1 MSNRLNVSGLLPQH
15 GPSDF
20 YVIGPPGCGKTTWL
34 RQEVEQAVGRGDSV
48 MVSSFTRAAAA
59 ELAGRQ
65 LKSHPA
71 RVGTLHSFCFRALD
85 KPMIALDRRVLEDW
99 NSRNPHYVMTPADS
113 GFTEPVYKH
122 VQDVVKPKRGD
133 IVMSRY
139 EWYRA
144 TMATARMPPAV
155 RHFGD
160 LWTRWKHEHH
170 LLDFT
175 DLILECL
182 RSVPVAPAHPSVIFI
197 DEAQDLS
204 PLEWALIRLWGR
216 EAGRLILVGDPD
228 QTIYAWRGATY
239 GNMSEGAVPDDQR
252 LILTQ
257 SYRVPREVHARA
269 VHWIN
274 RTPNRERIEY
284 RPRPEKGES
293 ANSKASWREPQDVI
307 DAAERYIQQEKTVM
321 FISSCAYM
329 LSPLLKELRSRG
341 IPFHNAYRRDSN
353 TAWNPLR
360 IGWPPH
366 SMADAL
372 RSYLQL
378 SQWGFWSV
386 EELRTW
392 SRPLDQEAVFLPDTR
407 GVIDRLVEEDS
418 PNLSPETLRR
428 VLTSHAI
435 EAGFKADTE
444 WYHQHLGPSRLR
456 DAAYP
461 LAVVTNWGPEA
472 LLETPKVTVGTIHS
486 VKGGQA
492 DVVFLFPDLSGAGMK
507 EWHGNAA
514 ARSHVFRLFYVGMT
528 RARETLVVLSPGG
541 RTAVRF

>member
-65 LKSHPA
+65 LKSHLA
-71 RVGTLHSFCFRALD
+71 RVGTLHSFCFWALD
-85 KPMIALDRRVLEDW
+85 KPTIALDRRILEDW
-99 NSRNPHYVMTPADS
+99 NSRNPHYAMTPADS
-113 GFTEPVYKH
+113 GFTESVYKH

-204 PLEWALIRLWGR
+204 PLEWALIRLWGG
-216 EAGRLILVGDPD
+216 EAGRLVLVGDPD
-228 QTIYAWRGATY
+228 QTIYAWRGAKY

-269 VHWIN
+269 VQWIN
-274 RTPNRERIEY
+274 QTPNRERIEY
-284 RPRPEKGES
+284 RPRSEKGES

-307 DAAERYIQQEKTVM
+307 DAAEQYIQQGKTVM

-329 LSPLLKELRSRG
+329 LGPLLKELRSRG
-341 IPFHNAYRRDSN
+341 IPFHNAYRDSN
-353 TAWNPLR
+353 TAWNPLA
-360 IGWPPH
+360 IGRPPS

-372 RSYLQL
+372 RCFLQP
-378 SQWGFWSV
+378 SQRGFWDV
-386 EELRTW
+386 EDLLAW
-392 SRPLDQEAVFLPDTR
+392 SRPLDQEAVFLPDAQ
-407 GVIDRLVEEDS
+407 GVIDGLSEEDRR
-418 PNLSPETLRR
+418 NLRPATLCRL
-428 VLTSHAI
+428 LTSHAI
-435 EAGFKADTE
+435 QAICQADTE
-444 WYHQHLGPSRLR
+444 WYHRHLSHSRR
-456 DAAYP
+456 GEASYP

-492 DVVFLFPDLSGAGMK
+492 DVVFLSPDVSGAGMK
-507 EWHGNAA
+507 EWQGNAT
-514 ARSHVFRLFYVGMT
+514 ARSHIYRLFYVGMT
-528 RARETLVVLSPGG
+528 RARETIVVLSSGG
-541 RTAVRF
+541 RTAMRF